1 MPAGP
6 LQMPF
11 VQLGPASTMGFNNF
25 KQINDGI
32 EYDNAG
38 DNYYNNQIVEGRNLR
53 LN

>member
-1 MPAGP
+1 
-6 LQMPF
+6 LPF
-11 VQLGPASTMGFNNF
+11 VQLGRPASTMGFNNF
-25 KQINDGI
+25 MFKQKNNGI